1 MIAIYEGGYIYGCYL
16 LLEILAIGIHPYFLP
31 MVAVFAFLSVIGD
44 VREKRYFTIVYLIGI
59 QIVTYIFGMIIGVL
73 GNGISPSR
81 DGYGFYS
88 TNMNSIINPTSCGQY
103 TWSVLLKTHPQILGN
118 YDGFNYLGGILFL

>member
-1 MIAIYEGGYIYGCYL
+1 MISNIKC
-16 LLEILAIGIHPYFLP
+16 
-31 MVAVFAFLSVIGD
+31 SVIGD

-81 DGYGFYS
+81 DGYGRLMISNIKCCFFS
-88 TNMNSIINPTSCGQY
+88 KIESIVSKII
-103 TWSVLLKTHPQILGN
+103 KTEYPPDN
-118 YDGFNYLGGILFL
+118 